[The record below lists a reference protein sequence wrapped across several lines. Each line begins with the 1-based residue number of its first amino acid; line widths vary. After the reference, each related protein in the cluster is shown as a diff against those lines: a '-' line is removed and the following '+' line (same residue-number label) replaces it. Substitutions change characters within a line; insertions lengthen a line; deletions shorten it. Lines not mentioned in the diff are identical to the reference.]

1 MDYLIQLCLVYWR
14 THLRR
19 LLILLRVIRY
29 VFFKIIYC
37 GDVCGLL
44 LDYWYLLTFGWKP
57 VQAVANGRKCKLSY
71 QFILSSNR
79 SNYLQL
85 FWLEDGEALI
95 RPLKPSWLI
104 RRYWYTFDLD
114 LLMIVTVSY
123 LIIYADIF
131 SYVLNTFIRL
141 LFTDSMERGLQ
152 DLYRLVAE
160 ERGGLM
166 HQ

>member
-1 MDYLIQLCLVYWR
+1 M
-14 THLRR
+14 
-19 LLILLRVIRY
+19 
-29 VFFKIIYC
+29 F
-37 GDVCGLL
+37 
-44 LDYWYLLTFGWKP
+44 
-57 VQAVANGRKCKLSY
+57 
-71 QFILSSNR
+71 
-79 SNYLQL
+79 
-85 FWLEDGEALI
+85 
-95 RPLKPSWLI
+95 
-104 RRYWYTFDLD
+104 
-114 LLMIVTVSY
+114 VTVSY